1 MRNQR
6 MDLFKCV
13 AIYSVV
19 LLHIKTGV
27 LDGQTA
33 ALTRFAVPYFFL
45 VAGYFAYGQGEGKLL
60 KRARHSL
67 LLWAASAGLVAILC
81 AGMVWRS
88 GWSFVIYL
96 QQQFTPRAWLELLA
110 FQILPFPYG
119 YHLWFIGALPLLY
132 GLWWAVT
139 RLCRQRERDI
149 PCRLLAAGAV
159 LLLGLHLFLGEGCA
173 ILGRR
178 SVPPQYLRNA
188 WMDGLPFFLLGAW
201 MRFDEEWIVSRVTHT
216 MVGGGLLLGG
226 GAVLAEQRL
235 AGDQDLFAGSVL
247 FALLL
252 LAAAM
257 KWPEVKQGP
266 VRRWMCR
273 CGSTL
278 TFLIYMVHVP
288 LYSFFYEW
296 RAVPIFGWVVEQHLV
311 SAPVIAL
318 LSTGIALLIRTG
330 KERLT

>member
-6 MDLFKCV
+6 MDLFKCI

-27 LDGQTA
+27 LNGQTA

-45 VAGYFAYGQGEGKLL
+45 VTGYFAYGQGEEKML
-60 KRARHSL
+60 KRARHAL
-67 LLWAASAGLVAILC
+67 LLWAASAGLVSALC

-88 GWSFVIYL
+88 GWSFLIYL
-96 QQQFTPRAWLELLA
+96 QQQFTPQAWLELLA
-110 FQILPFPYG
+110 FQILPFPYA

-132 GLWWAVT
+132 CLWWAVI
-139 RLCRQRERDI
+139 RVCRRWGRDI
-149 PCRLLAAGAV
+149 PFRLLAAGAV
-159 LLLGLHLFLGEGCA
+159 LLLGIHLFLGEGCA
-173 ILGRR
+173 VLGRG

-201 MRFDEEWIVSRVTHT
+201 MHFDEERIISGVTHT
-216 MVGGGLLLGG
+216 MIGGGLLLGG
-226 GAVLAEQRL
+226 AAALAEQYL
-235 AGDQDLFAGSVL
+235 AGYQDLFAGSIL

-252 LAAAM
+252 MAAAL
-257 KWPEVKQGP
+257 KWPEVGQGP

-278 TFLIYMVHVP
+278 TFLIYMIHVP
-288 LYSFFYEW
+288 LYSFFCEW
-296 RAVPIFGWVVEQHLV
+296 SYVPPFGWVVEHPLI
-311 SAPVIAL
+311 SAPVIAV

-330 KERLT
+330 KERLR